1 MIETAVKYGFEV
13 QLYTSSSRGFLTAIP
28 GVVYRPNYYRRSPK
42 RWITF
47 FTFFFSQLILALVI
61 CRHLVE
67 KSTFYTN
74 TILPFSA
81 ILAGRI
87 MGKRVITHVH
97 ESEISPGVLDKLLF
111 WIVRNLS
118 SEKIVVSGFLAGN
131 PKLGE
136 RSISLIPNV
145 VNQRISDQSNPVSWS
160 PEKFTV
166 LMLAS
171 LRPYKGTQ
179 EFVNLANRLSHI
191 HFVLVLSD
199 PADEVEK
206 WKGTIDFGPN
216 IEIFP
221 VQEDV
226 ISFYQKSQLLLN
238 LAHPDKWLETFG
250 MTVLEGFCFGIP
262 AIVPTQG
269 GVAELVEEDQNG
281 YKIDYTDPDLMAN
294 KVLELAQN
302 QVLWER
308 LSRGAL
314 IKSKEFSI
322 PEFERKVLEILNA

>member
-1 MIETAVKYGFEV
+1 M
-13 QLYTSSSRGFLTAIP
+13 
-28 GVVYRPNYYRRSPK
+28 
-42 RWITF
+42 
-47 FTFFFSQLILALVI
+47 VI
-61 CRHLVE
+61 FRHLLE

-81 ILAGRI
+81 ILAGRM

-97 ESEISPGVLDKLLF
+97 ENKVSPAVLDKFLF
-111 WIVRNLS
+111 WIVRNFS

-131 PKLGE
+131 PKLGG
-136 RSISLIPNV
+136 RSISLIPNA
-145 VNQRISDQSNPVSWS
+145 VNSRISEQANPVDWF
-160 PEKFTV
+160 PGNFTV

-179 EFVNLANRLSHI
+179 EFVNLANRLSNI
-191 HFVLVLSD
+191 HFMLVLSD
-199 PADEVEK
+199 PAEEVEK
-206 WKGTIDFGPN
+206 WQGTLDVGPN

-226 ISFYQKSQLLLN
+226 ISFYQRSQLLLN

-269 GVAELVEEDQNG
+269 GVAELVEEDLNG

-302 QVLWER
+302 QFLWER

-314 IKSKEFSI
+314 IKSKEYSL
-322 PEFERKVLEILNA
+322 PEFERKVLEILTA